1 MLDKEI
7 FVEVPDEETG
17 EIQQYLLTPAKKKK
31 SLQGGLGYDVSR
43 RINTCCKT

>member
-17 EIQQYLLTPAKKKK
+17 EIKQYLLTPVKRKKFTRGIKAMF
-31 SLQGGLGYDVSR
+31 QEGLTHS
-43 RINTCCKT
+43 CKT